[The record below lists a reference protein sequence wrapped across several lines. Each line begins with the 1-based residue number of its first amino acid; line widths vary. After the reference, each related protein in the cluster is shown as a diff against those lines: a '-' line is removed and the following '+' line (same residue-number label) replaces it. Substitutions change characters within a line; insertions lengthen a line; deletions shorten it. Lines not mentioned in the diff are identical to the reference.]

1 MWTPASSK
9 QQALVS
15 EYRAQIARIVEA
27 TVRQA
32 GDVGQALS
40 AMAEV
45 DERLAGVE
53 AAGRRLAQLR
63 QRASREL
70 EALLLTKRVAE
81 ARTQLEA
88 LEGRREALA
97 QQLAELD
104 ERHPREPPAAT
115 RPARTRWRQSPARLE
130 RRSERRDRAP
140 AAAHSGSQP
149 ARGPQREPGRLSG
162 ENSRKIG
169 AKTLDL
175 PGVVRYNNRASGAI
189 RRHRFRSLR

>member
-1 MWTPASSK
+1 MPEIDKRIGLLRLLLADVDGRAQQ
-9 QQALVS
+9 QQALVT
-15 EYRAQIARIVEA
+15 EYRAQSARIVEA

-53 AAGRRLAQLR
+53 AAGRRLTQLR

-97 QQLAELD
+97 QQLAEID
-104 ERHPREPPAAT
+104 GRQPRPPEA
-115 RPARTRWRQSPARLE
+115 RPASADEVEAEAL
-130 RRSERRDRAP
+130 RALN
-140 AAAHSGSQP
+140 A
-149 ARGPQREPGRLSG
+149 EVSG
-162 ENSRKIG
+162 EIQRLQQLILEASQR
-169 AKTLDL
+169 AARSVS
-175 PGVVRYNNRASGAI
+175 PGG
-189 RRHRFRSLR
+189 

>member
-1 MWTPASSK
+1 MPEIDKRIGLLRLLLADVDGRVQQ
-9 QQALVS
+9 QQALAT
-15 EYRAQIARIVEA
+15 EYRAQSGRIVEA

-104 ERHPREPPAAT
+104 ERQPSRPEA
-115 RPARTRWRQSPARLE
+115 RPASADEVEAEAL
-130 RRSERRDRAP
+130 RALN
-140 AAAHSGSQP
+140 A
-149 ARGPQREPGRLSG
+149 EVSG
-162 ENSRKIG
+162 EIERLQRLILEASQRAARSVSPG
-169 AKTLDL
+169 A
-175 PGVVRYNNRASGAI
+175 
-189 RRHRFRSLR
+189 

>member
-1 MWTPASSK
+1 MPEIDKRIGLLRLLLADVDGRVQQ
-9 QQALVS
+9 QQALAT
-15 EYRAQIARIVEA
+15 EYRAQSARIVEA

-45 DERLAGVE
+45 DERLTGVE

-104 ERHPREPPAAT
+104 ERHPSQPEA
-115 RPARTRWRQSPARLE
+115 RPANADGMEAEAL
-130 RRSERRDRAP
+130 RALN
-140 AAAHSGSQP
+140 A
-149 ARGPQREPGRLSG
+149 EVSG
-162 ENSRKIG
+162 EIERLQRLILEASQRAARSVSPG
-169 AKTLDL
+169 A
-175 PGVVRYNNRASGAI
+175 
-189 RRHRFRSLR
+189 

>member
-1 MWTPASSK
+1 MPEIDKRIGLLRLLLADVDGRAQQ
-9 QQALVS
+9 QQALVT
-15 EYRAQIARIVEA
+15 EYRAQIGRIVEA

-81 ARTQLEA
+81 ARAQLDE

-104 ERHPREPPAAT
+104 ERHPRA
-115 RPARTRWRQSPARLE
+115 
-130 RRSERRDRAP
+130 AP
-140 AAAHSGSQP
+140 AAHP
-149 ARGPQREPGRLSG
+149 ASADEVEADALRALNAEVSG
-162 ENSRKIG
+162 EIQRLQRLILEASQRAARSVSPG
-169 AKTLDL
+169 A
-175 PGVVRYNNRASGAI
+175 
-189 RRHRFRSLR
+189 

>member
-1 MWTPASSK
+1 MPEIDKRIGLLRLLLADVDGRVQQ
-9 QQALVS
+9 QQALAT
-15 EYRAQIARIVEA
+15 EYRAQSARIVEA

-45 DERLAGVE
+45 DERLRRVE

-63 QRASREL
+63 QRASRGEL

-81 ARTQLEA
+81 ARAQLEA

-104 ERHPREPPAAT
+104 ERQPSQPKARPANADEMEAEALRALNAEVSGEIERLQRLILEASHARPAAS
-115 RPARTRWRQSPARLE
+115 ARAPE
-130 RRSERRDRAP
+130 RR
-140 AAAHSGSQP
+140 
-149 ARGPQREPGRLSG
+149 
-162 ENSRKIG
+162 K
-169 AKTLDL
+169 
-175 PGVVRYNNRASGAI
+175 
-189 RRHRFRSLR
+189 

>member
-1 MWTPASSK
+1 MPEIDKRIGLLRLLLADVDGRVQQ
-9 QQALVS
+9 QQALAT
-15 EYRAQIARIVEA
+15 EYRAQSARIVEA

-53 AAGRRLAQLR
+53 GAGRRLAQLR

-104 ERHPREPPAAT
+104 ERQPSPPER
-115 RPARTRWRQSPARLE
+115 RPANADEMEAEAL
-130 RRSERRDRAP
+130 RALN
-140 AAAHSGSQP
+140 A
-149 ARGPQREPGRLSG
+149 EVSG
-162 ENSRKIG
+162 EIERLQRLILEASQRAARSVSPG
-169 AKTLDL
+169 A
-175 PGVVRYNNRASGAI
+175 
-189 RRHRFRSLR
+189 